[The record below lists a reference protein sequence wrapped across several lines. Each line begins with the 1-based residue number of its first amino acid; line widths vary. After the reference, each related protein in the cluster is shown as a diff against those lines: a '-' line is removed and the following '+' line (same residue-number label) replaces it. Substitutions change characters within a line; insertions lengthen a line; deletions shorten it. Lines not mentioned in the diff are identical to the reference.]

1 MMQTEQGRRCA
12 SCGADNKVGSGFCWR
27 CYAPFEPAAP
37 TRSAPRMPAAP
48 SAGAPIT
55 AASGG
60 AKTKGRAGKIA
71 LGVVVALV
79 VGVAVQ
85 HLLTKT
91 YHVPDAI
98 AGEPRIH
105 NAVSAKFEQTMAQ
118 TGQRYDVPIESAVY
132 GTETSPDLFFVLANG
147 RAVED
152 ADELFSQFLSGAQSA
167 GITVDQSAT
176 VTGTHDGADYRCLPM
191 STQGLEAAACVWRE
205 DHTVGMTLDA
215 SPDGD
220 ITSAIVAAYDATHA

>member
-1 MMQTEQGRRCA
+1 
-12 SCGADNKVGSGFCWR
+12 
-27 CYAPFEPAAP
+27 
-37 TRSAPRMPAAP
+37 MPAAP
-48 SAGAPIT
+48 AAGAPIAPSPT
-55 AASGG
+55 G
-60 AKTKGRAGKIA
+60 AKPTGRVGKIV
-71 LGVVVALV
+71 LGVIVALV
-79 VGVAVQ
+79 VGAGVQ
-85 HLLTKT
+85 HLLTRA
-91 YHVPDAI
+91 YHVPDSI

-105 NAVSAKFEQTMAQ
+105 NAVSARFEQTMAQ

-132 GTETSPDLFFVLANG
+132 GTDTAPDLFFVLANG

-176 VTGTHDGADYRCLPM
+176 VTGTHDGADYRCVPM

-205 DHTVGMTLDA
+205 DHSVAMTLDA

-220 ITSAIVAAYDATHA
+220 ITSGIVAAYDATHA